1 MTTSISIVIPAK
13 NEKTNIIVVLRKI
26 AQYVK
31 NDFECLIVVDD
42 LFDETINA
50 VNSFLE
56 TDKRFKIII
65 NNLGHSPAYAIRSGI
80 AHANSEILIITMADG
95 SDDPALIDKLAEL
108 IERGVSVACAS
119 RYVSGGQ
126 QVGAKGMKSILSR
139 LAGLLLFW
147 FARVGTRDATNS
159 FKAYSKQFIEK
170 VSIES
175 KFGFE
180 LGIELIAKA
189 RRNRVLVAELPT
201 IWIERSEG
209 SSNFKLIK
217 WLPKYLYWFIFAFIG
232 KPVKNNMKRK

>member
-1 MTTSISIVIPAK
+1 MDTTISIIIPAK
-13 NEKTNIIVVLRKI
+13 NETTRIIYVLKKI
-26 AQYVK
+26 AQYVQSE
-31 NDFECLIVVDD
+31 FECLIVVDSID
-42 LFDETINA
+42 DETINS
-50 VNSFLE
+50 VKFFIEN
-56 TDKRFKIII
+56 DNRFSIII
-65 NNLGHSPAYAIRSGI
+65 NNLGNSPAYAIRTGI
-80 AHANSEILIITMADG
+80 EHAASEILIITMADG

-126 QVGAKGMKSILSR
+126 QVGAKGIKSTLSR

-159 FKAYSKQFIEK
+159 FKAYNKRFIEK

-175 KFGFE
+175 KYGFE

-189 RRNRVLVAELPT
+189 RRNGFLVAELPT
-201 IWIERSEG
+201 IWIERTEG
-209 SSNFKLIK
+209 SSNFKLLK

-232 KPVKNNMKRK
+232 RSVRGK

>member
-1 MTTSISIVIPAK
+1 MKTSISIVIPAK

-42 LFDETINA
+42 LFDETIKA

-56 TDKRFKIII
+56 TDKRFKIVI

-80 AHANSEILIITMADG
+80 AQANSEILIITMADG

-147 FARVGTRDATNS
+147 FARVGTRGATNS

-175 KFGFE
+175 KFGFTLGLE
-180 LGIELIAKA
+180 LVGKA
-189 RRNRVLVAELPT
+189 NGGSYSVVEIPT
-201 IWIERSEG
+201 IWHERTVG
-209 SSNFKLIK
+209 ASSFKTLK
-217 WLPKYLYWFIFAFIG
+217 WLPTYIYWFLRLIIS
-232 KPVKNNMKRK
+232 K